1 MIEAGHFA
9 AFLALGATLAQTIF
23 GLKGDRRWA
32 GMAAVTG
39 FGLMAFSFLTL
50 VYSFAV
56 SDFSLQLVANNSH
69 TLKPM
74 LYKVAGTWG
83 NHEGSMALWALVTL
97 AFGAA
102 AAALMKTGR
111 ERFESRALGVQG
123 FLSAGAMGY
132 LLFASSPYL
141 RLDPAPF
148 QGAGLNPLLQDP
160 ALSFHPPMLY
170 LGYVGYSFVFA
181 LAAAGMM
188 EGRIDRVWAK
198 EARRVMPQIWM
209 NTKNI

>member
-9 AFLALGATLAQTIF
+9 AFLALGAALAQTIF

-50 VYSFAV
+50 VYAFAV

-74 LYKVAGTWG
+74 LYKIAGTWG

-111 ERFESRALGVQG
+111 
-123 FLSAGAMGY
+123 
-132 LLFASSPYL
+132 
-141 RLDPAPF
+141 
-148 QGAGLNPLLQDP
+148 
-160 ALSFHPPMLY
+160 
-170 LGYVGYSFVFA
+170 
-181 LAAAGMM
+181 
-188 EGRIDRVWAK
+188 
-198 EARRVMPQIWM
+198 
-209 NTKNI
+209 